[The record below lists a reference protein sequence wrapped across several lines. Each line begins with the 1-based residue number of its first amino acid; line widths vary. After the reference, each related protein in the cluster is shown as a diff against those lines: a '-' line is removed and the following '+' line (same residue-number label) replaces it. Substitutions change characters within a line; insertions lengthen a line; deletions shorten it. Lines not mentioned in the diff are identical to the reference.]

1 MVTKQFTVS
10 LEHSYTIE
18 AESADAAL
26 RAVLPMVR
34 DAEGVAY
41 SVREI
46 APRPIEIVD
55 SGVGLYA
62 NLTKS
67 AYKAQEVAELLGIS
81 RHSVYERIPCIRVG
95 SRRLYPRAAIVDV
108 LQNGLKSKEPT
119 IQEAPRSRRYTAPP
133 KSAKIPTANQS
144 VPMVAGA
151 LDARTKQFTMKDAAV
166 MLGISYSKVKELLDA
181 RQIYYVESYG
191 KRILMKDSFEH
202 FLNGGSAWQYA
213 EMLIERGRNDPNF
226 KNDQGIVDKVAQE
239 MRETWGTR
247 T

>member
-1 MVTKQFTVS
+1 MATKRFTVGI
-10 LEHSYTIE
+10 EHTFTVE

-26 RAVLPMVR
+26 RAVLSMVR
-34 DAEGVAY
+34 DAESVAY

-46 APRPIEIVD
+46 APTPIEARD
-55 SGVGLYA
+55 GAHA
-62 NLTKS
+62 NLKKS

-151 LDARTKQFTMKDAAV
+151 LDARPKQFTMKDAAV
-166 MLGISYSKVKELLDA
+166 MLGISYSKVKELLDT

-191 KRILMKDSFEH
+191 KRILVKDSFEH